1 MFRLSPCLF
10 GKKTGAC
17 YNRCRHKLKIH
28 RSPRSPNEK
37 ISNRIRLSAVILA
50 AAAQAQSTTWQLDPA
65 HSNAQFSVRHLG
77 ISNVQGE
84 FTKLTGTVNLDD
96 QDISKS
102 TVTASI
108 DVNSLDTR
116 VQNRDN
122 DLKSDHFF
130 DTAKYPTITFQS
142 TKIWSTGDGTAKMT
156 GNLTLHGVTKEVTFD
171 VTGPTK
177 VIQVMGTRRG
187 ASATTKINRQ
197 DFGMVFMSN
206 AMPGGDQMIGDTV
219 TITLDIEM
227 LKK

>member
-1 MFRLSPCLF
+1 M
-10 GKKTGAC
+10 KKFLIVAAMTA
-17 YNRCRHKLKIH
+17 
-28 RSPRSPNEK
+28 
-37 ISNRIRLSAVILA
+37 ILCA
-50 AAAQAQSTTWQLDPA
+50 TTSHAQSTTWQLDPA

-84 FTKLTGTVNLDD
+84 FTKVTGTVNLDD

-116 VQNRDN
+116 VQHRDD

-130 DTAKYPTITFQS
+130 DVAKYPSITFQS
-142 TKIWSTGDGTAKMT
+142 SKIVSSGEGTAKMT

-177 VIQVMGTRRG
+177 VIQAMGTRRG

-197 DFGMVFMSN
+197 DFGMVYMTNSL
-206 AMPGGDQMIGDTV
+206 PGGDEMIGDTV
-219 TITLDIEM
+219 TITLDIEIT
-227 LKK
+227 KK

>member
-1 MFRLSPCLF
+1 MKKSLIAF
-10 GKKTGAC
+10 GF
-17 YNRCRHKLKIH
+17 
-28 RSPRSPNEK
+28 
-37 ISNRIRLSAVILA
+37 AVILA
-50 AAAQAQSTTWQLDPA
+50 AATQAQTTTWQLDPA

-84 FTKLTGTVNLDD
+84 FTKLTGTVQLDD

-102 TVTASI
+102 TVNATI

-130 DTAKYPTITFQS
+130 DVGKFPTITFQS
-142 TKIWSTGDGTAKMT
+142 TKIVSTGEGTAKMT

-177 VIQVMGTRRG
+177 VIQVMGSRRG

-227 LKK
+227 VKK

>member
-1 MFRLSPCLF
+1 MKKSLIAF
-10 GKKTGAC
+10 GF
-17 YNRCRHKLKIH
+17 
-28 RSPRSPNEK
+28 
-37 ISNRIRLSAVILA
+37 AVILA
-50 AAAQAQSTTWQLDPA
+50 AATQAQTTTWQLDPA

-84 FTKLTGTVNLDD
+84 FTKLTGTVQLDD

-102 TVTASI
+102 TVNATI

-130 DTAKYPTITFQS
+130 DVGKFPTITFQS
-142 TKIWSTGDGTAKMT
+142 TKIVSTGEGTAKMT

-206 AMPGGDQMIGDTV
+206 AMPGGDQMIGDMV

-227 LKK
+227 VKK

>member
-1 MFRLSPCLF
+1 MKKSLIAF
-10 GKKTGAC
+10 GFA
-17 YNRCRHKLKIH
+17 IF
-28 RSPRSPNEK
+28 
-37 ISNRIRLSAVILA
+37 LA
-50 AAAQAQSTTWQLDPA
+50 ATAVTAQSTTWQLDPA

-84 FTKLTGTVNLDD
+84 FTKVTGTVELDD

-102 TVTASI
+102 TVNATI

-116 VQNRDN
+116 VQHRDD

-130 DTAKYPTITFQS
+130 DVAKFPTITFQS
-142 TKIWSTGDGTAKMT
+142 TKIWKTGEGTAKMT

-206 AMPGGDQMIGDTV
+206 ALPGGDQMIADTV

>member
-1 MFRLSPCLF
+1 MKNSLIAF
-10 GKKTGAC
+10 GFA
-17 YNRCRHKLKIH
+17 I
-28 RSPRSPNEK
+28 
-37 ISNRIRLSAVILA
+37 ILA
-50 AAAQAQSTTWQLDPA
+50 ATVQAQSTTWQLDPA

-84 FTKLTGTVNLDD
+84 FTKVTGTVQLDD

-102 TVTASI
+102 SVTASI
-108 DVNSLDTR
+108 DVASIDTR
-116 VQNRDN
+116 AQGRDS
-122 DLKSDHFF
+122 DLKSEHFF
-130 DTAKYPTITFQS
+130 DVAKYPTLTFQS
-142 TKIWSTGDGTAKMT
+142 TKIWKTGEGTAKLS

-206 AMPGGDQMIGDTV
+206 APPGGDQMIADTV

>member
-1 MFRLSPCLF
+1 VKKSLIAF
-10 GKKTGAC
+10 GF
-17 YNRCRHKLKIH
+17 
-28 RSPRSPNEK
+28 
-37 ISNRIRLSAVILA
+37 AVILA
-50 AAAQAQSTTWQLDPA
+50 AATQAQTTTWQLDPA

-84 FTKLTGTVNLDD
+84 FTKLTGTVQLDD

-102 TVTASI
+102 TVNATIA
-108 DVNSLDTR
+108 VNSLDTR

-130 DTAKYPTITFQS
+130 DVGKFPTITFQS
-142 TKIWSTGDGTAKMT
+142 TKIVSTGEGTAKMT

-227 LKK
+227 VKK

>member
-1 MFRLSPCLF
+1 MKKSLIAF
-10 GKKTGAC
+10 GFA
-17 YNRCRHKLKIH
+17 IF
-28 RSPRSPNEK
+28 
-37 ISNRIRLSAVILA
+37 LA
-50 AAAQAQSTTWQLDPA
+50 ATAVTAQTTTWQLDPA

-84 FTKLTGTVNLDD
+84 FTKVTGTVELDD
-96 QDISKS
+96 QDIFKS
-102 TVTASI
+102 TVNATI
-108 DVNSLDTR
+108 DVSSLDTR
-116 VQNRDN
+116 VQHRDD

-130 DTAKYPTITFQS
+130 DVAKFPTITFQS
-142 TKIWSTGDGTAKMT
+142 TKIWKTGEGTAKMT

-206 AMPGGDQMIGDTV
+206 ALPGGDQMIADPV

>member
-1 MFRLSPCLF
+1 VKKSLIAF
-10 GKKTGAC
+10 GFA
-17 YNRCRHKLKIH
+17 I
-28 RSPRSPNEK
+28 
-37 ISNRIRLSAVILA
+37 ILA
-50 AAAQAQSTTWQLDPA
+50 ATTHAQTTTWQLDPA

-116 VQNRDN
+116 QPHRDD
-122 DLKSDHFF
+122 DLKTDHFF
-130 DTAKYPTITFQS
+130 DAAKFPTITFQS

-206 AMPGGDQMIGDTV
+206 SLPGGDQMIGDTV